1 MSVQHRRRRW
11 WLAIA
16 VRQTISSN
24 MAYALILTNA
34 VIQEEMALKMT
45 SEREDP
51 ITIPYQTL
59 SNDALRGVVEAFVL
73 REGTDYGAHE
83 FTLLEK
89 AAHVMQQLAR
99 GEAEVVFDPDS
110 GSVDIVR
117 VKMQRGRSA
126 KGLPDR

>member
-24 MAYALILTNA
+24 MADALILTNA
-34 VIQEEMALKMT
+34 VIQEKKALKMT
-45 SEREDP
+45 SEREHP
-51 ITIPYQTL
+51 ITIPYQNL
-59 SNDALRGVVEAFVL
+59 SVDALRGVVEAFVL

-83 FTLLEK
+83 FALLEK

>member
-1 MSVQHRRRRW
+1 
-11 WLAIA
+11 
-16 VRQTISSN
+16 
-24 MAYALILTNA
+24 MAYVLILTNA
-34 VIQEEMALKMT
+34 VIQEEKAQKMT

-89 AAHVMQQLAR
+89 TKHVMQQLAR
-99 GEAEVVFDPDS
+99 GDAEVVFDPDS

-117 VKMQRGRSA
+117 VKIQGGRSA
-126 KGLPDR
+126 KRMPDR